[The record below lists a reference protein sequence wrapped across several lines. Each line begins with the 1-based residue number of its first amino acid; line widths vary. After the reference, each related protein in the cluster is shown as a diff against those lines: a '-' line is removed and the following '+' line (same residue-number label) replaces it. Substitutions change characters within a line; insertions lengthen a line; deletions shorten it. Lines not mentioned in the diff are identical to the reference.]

1 MGKLSRRC
9 FVCHFAHECCNP
21 TYRQVHSTQTFCKI
35 MKKIASTLPNM
46 LLSLTLI
53 AVISAGLL
61 AWVKTITDEPIR
73 LAEEK
78 KKTEALQ
85 QVLPAF
91 DTVETED
98 DEDGIVYKAYHEN
111 KWVGTAVQCTSMG
124 FNGEVLVMAG
134 FDSNNKL
141 IDYVV
146 LKQAE
151 TPGLGTKMVDWFKN
165 ALVGRVM
172 DLNAPLKVKQDGGDV
187 DAITAATISSR
198 AFLKAVNDA
207 YRLANGHDATTAATS
222 INEN

>member
-1 MGKLSRRC
+1 
-9 FVCHFAHECCNP
+9 
-21 TYRQVHSTQTFCKI
+21 

-46 LLSLTLI
+46 LISLTLI

-78 KKTEALQ
+78 KQTEALM

-91 DTVETED
+91 DNIENIT
-98 DEDGIVYKAYHEN
+98 DGDALLFKAYQN
-111 KWVGTAVQCTSMG
+111 NQWVGTAVQCTAMG
-124 FNGEVLVMAG
+124 FNGEVQVIAG
-134 FDSNNKL
+134 FDNKHTL
-141 IDYVV
+141 VNYVV

>member
-1 MGKLSRRC
+1 
-9 FVCHFAHECCNP
+9 
-21 TYRQVHSTQTFCKI
+21 

-53 AVISAGLL
+53 AVIAAGLL

-78 KKTEALQ
+78 KQTEALQ

-91 DTVETED
+91 DTIETENDD
-98 DEDGIVYKAYHEN
+98 DETVYKAFQN
-111 KWVGTAVQCTSMG
+111 QKWVGTAVQCTSMG
-124 FNGEVLVMAG
+124 FNGDVVVMVG
-134 FDSNNKL
+134 FDSNHKL

-151 TPGLGTKMVDWFKN
+151 TPGLGTKMVTWFKES
-165 ALVGRVM
+165 LIGRVM
-172 DLNAPLKVKQDGGDV
+172 NMASPLSVKQDGGDV
-187 DAITAATISSR
+187 QAITAATISSR
-198 AFLKAVNDA
+198 AFLEAVNNA
-207 YRLANGHDATTAATS
+207 YRIAMGHDATTAATS

>member
-1 MGKLSRRC
+1 
-9 FVCHFAHECCNP
+9 
-21 TYRQVHSTQTFCKI
+21 

-53 AVISAGLL
+53 AVISTGLL

-111 KWVGTAVQCTSMG
+111 KWVGTAVQCASMG

-151 TPGLGTKMVDWFKN
+151 TPGLGTKMVDWFKK

-172 DLNAPLKVKQDGGDV
+172 HTNAPLKVKQDGGDV

-198 AFLKAVNDA
+198 AFLEAINNA
-207 YRLANGHDATTAATS
+207 HRIANGHDATTAATS